1 MLNSFQLTTPT
12 RRCPTRRGSC
22 SPSARSTPPP
32 ARAMLCSRGG
42 FGTLAGEPTCP
53 QRNRH
58 GVFRYPALPS
68 NPWLKSPR
76 PCWVDSLSVS
86 QGSRRCGHGFRPTP
100 GKFPGRPSP
109 PASEKSIWQELWLF
123 DRNGGWKPNSKPS
136 SRHIRN
142 CTTNEAGM
150 FPQSSISLRRAGRS
164 LSLMIF
170 WKDMPGPRWPDS
182 RQFAPPPPKARPS
195 LSRSD
200 PKKSLGFSRAAIGRT

>member
-22 SPSARSTPPP
+22 SPSALSTPPP

-68 NPWLKSPR
+68 NHWLKSPR

-109 PASEKSIWQELWLF
+109 PASEKSI
-123 DRNGGWKPNSKPS
+123 
-136 SRHIRN
+136 
-142 CTTNEAGM
+142 
-150 FPQSSISLRRAGRS
+150 RAGAFVAQKRRRVACS
-164 LSLMIF
+164 LN
-170 WKDMPGPRWPDS
+170 RVC
-182 RQFAPPPPKARPS
+182 R
-195 LSRSD
+195 
-200 PKKSLGFSRAAIGRT
+200 GFMRAVHGR